1 MAHSDNKNA
10 DIEVLRGLA
19 IVVTIYAHLRLLF
32 PWSPQ
37 WFEITINYISPSVG
51 VDLFFCISGYVITR
65 TIVRYREESDS
76 FKSFS
81 VPFWI
86 KRMWRLW
93 PAAFTW
99 LAINLFCT
107 WLFNWSD
114 SFGPLFNTL
123 KSSASAIF
131 QVTNLYFPYCVKNQ
145 DCGSNMIYWSLSL
158 EEQFYFIFPFLVYF
172 LSKGSLKIVMFSMIA
187 MQFFLFRDAASL
199 LWSIRTEAIC
209 SGVLLALYSKQ
220 ILSLISRSRVLN
232 KINGVWLFYLIALSV
247 CLIPATH
254 AGSMAGITMLVC
266 FLSVAIAV
274 GKPNLLGDGL
284 ANRVFIYLGSRSYAI
299 YLCHEVIFRLINE
312 VYMKTTMI
320 STLQSKPAILFSI
333 IGIMLVLLMAEINF
347 SFIEK
352 PLRTKGRQIATNYEH
367 KKYQAKD
374 FS

>member
-32 PWSPQ
+32 PWSPK

-65 TIVRYREESDS
+65 TIVRHREECDN

-81 VPFWI
+81 IPFWI

-93 PAAFTW
+93 PAALTW
-99 LAINLFCT
+99 LAINFVCT

-114 SFGPLFNTL
+114 SFGPLVNTL
-123 KSSASAIF
+123 KSSLSAVF
-131 QVTNLYFPYCVKNQ
+131 QVTNLYFPYCINNQ
-145 DCGSNMIYWSLSL
+145 NCGSNMIYWSLSL

-172 LSKGSLKIVMFSMIA
+172 LSKGSLKLVMFTMIA
-187 MQFFLFRDAASL
+187 LQFFLFRDAASL

-232 KINGVWLFYLIALSV
+232 KINGSWLFYLISLSV

-254 AGSMAGITMLVC
+254 VGSMAGITMLVC

-274 GKPNLLGDGL
+274 SKPNLLGDGL

-312 VYMKTTMI
+312 VYMKKNMI
-320 STLQSKPAILFSI
+320 STLQSKPAILFTVM
-333 IGIMLVLLMAEINF
+333 GIMFILLMAEINF
-347 SFIEK
+347 RFIET
-352 PLRTKGRQIATNYEH
+352 PLRTKGRQIATNYEN